1 MSRDR
6 LRTPLFLERE
16 GYRRRRRADAARLL
30 PVLGVF
36 LLMLPLFPGRG
47 AFGTAAA
54 LVWLFGAWAVLIAL
68 AFMLG
73 RRMRRAPQ
81 GEGEEAAP

>member
-1 MSRDR
+1 MSREP
-6 LRTPLFLERE
+6 LRAPLFLERE

-36 LLMLPLFPGRG
+36 LLMLPLFPGPG

-54 LVWLFGAWAVLIAL
+54 LVWLFGVWVGLIVL
-68 AFMLG
+68 AFLLG

-81 GEGEEAAP
+81 EGAEAAP

>member
-1 MSRDR
+1 MSRER
-6 LRTPLFLERE
+6 ARAPLFLERE

-36 LLMLPLFPGRG
+36 LLMLPLFPGPG

-54 LVWLFGAWAVLIAL
+54 LVWLFCVWAVLIAIALLL
-68 AFMLG
+68 A
-73 RRMRRAPQ
+73 RRMHRARE
-81 GEGEEAAP
+81 EGRGAAS